1 MITAVFG
8 SFLMAETVFIVS
20 GVLTVVTFGLWMSKA
35 GKYVISPSSTE
46 LIENFNQVRVGCD
59 GQGAARRSTEP
70 AAPLRAPCRAK
81 PTAETLF
88 ISCHVHLCGL
98 TDAFTDYHSYLLNL
112 NLNLNPGGCL

>member
-59 GQGAARRSTEP
+59 GQGAARRRSTEP

-81 PTAETLF
+81 PTAATLF
-88 ISCHVHLCGL
+88 ISCHVHMCGL
-98 TDAFTDYHSYLLNL
+98 TPLRTTIRTY
-112 NLNLNPGGCL
+112 